1 MEKRRRKNG
10 ELRLENKNNLSRKAG
25 FSKVLSNRFY
35 IHISATFDDGGGK
48 MPLTPLDI
56 HNKEFNK
63 GFRGYDEDEVN
74 EFLDQ
79 VIKDYELVLREKK
92 ELEEQLKEMN
102 ERLNHFSSIEE
113 TLNKSIVIAQEAG
126 EEVKR
131 NSQKE
136 AKLIIKEAEKNADR
150 IVNEALS
157 KARKI
162 ALEIEDLKKQSKVFR
177 TRFKML
183 IEAQLDLLNNDDWD
197 HLLEYE
203 LDATELKT
211 AQEEEPLT

>member
-1 MEKRRRKNG
+1 
-10 ELRLENKNNLSRKAG
+10 
-25 FSKVLSNRFY
+25 
-35 IHISATFDDGGGK
+35 

-56 HNKEFNK
+56 HNKEFSR

-79 VIKDYELVLREKK
+79 VIKDYELILREKK
-92 ELEEQLKEMN
+92 ELEEKVNVLN
-102 ERLNHFSSIEE
+102 ERLDHFTNIEE
-113 TLNKSIVIAQEAG
+113 TLNKSLVVAQEAA

-131 NSQKE
+131 NAQKE

-162 ALEIEDLKKQSKVFR
+162 ALEIEELKKQSKVFR

-183 IEAQLDLLNNDDWD
+183 IEAQLDMLNNEDWD

-203 LDATELKT
+203 LDATELKST
-211 AQEEEPLT
+211 DEDS

>member
-1 MEKRRRKNG
+1 
-10 ELRLENKNNLSRKAG
+10 
-25 FSKVLSNRFY
+25 
-35 IHISATFDDGGGK
+35 

-92 ELEEQLKEMN
+92 ELEEQVKELKE
-102 ERLNHFSSIEE
+102 RLDHFSSIEE
-113 TLNKSIVIAQEAG
+113 TLNKSIVVAQEAG

-150 IVNEALS
+150 IVNDSLS

-183 IEAQLDLLNNDDWD
+183 IEAQLDLLNSDDWD

-211 AQEEEPLT
+211 AQDEDPLS